1 MIHTVNMTFSYW
13 QKLSFLCLWSIFGT
27 FIVFFSHHFRLP
39 DKGSI
44 TLVESRGELS
54 GLDLV
59 SWLQWKM
66 PSAPVLFWKEKER
79 GRGRSRCGEFPS
91 ILDVHYNNRHWQ
103 ETRTSQGMFYLY
115 SAYLDTRATIPEGPS
130 IRILGM
136 IDLPQDP
143 TLTMFCQLWFENT
156 PEPLVSEVYE
166 FRQVFTFNI
175 LPKPF
180 LLSCEVP
187 ESHRDRVPSSV
198 SLVEERCATATTNL
212 KVIYN
217 PLKESEAKEGFAVCT
232 KGLDFP
238 NDNSPKLAEWIELL
252 AALGASKISFY
263 DLGVNRN
270 VSRLLKHYSRQGKV
284 DLRSFSLAGHQPNL
298 PGLTHL
304 YLKAYIGVNMQS
316 ELVPYNDCFY
326 RNMYRY
332 GCWYGC

>member
-1 MIHTVNMTFSYW
+1 MTFSYW

-54 GLDLV
+54 GLNLV

-79 GRGRSRCGEFPS
+79 GRRRSRCGEFPS

-166 FRQVFTFNI
+166 FRQVFTFKI

-180 LLSCEVP
+180 LVSCEVP

-217 PLKESEAKEGFAVCT
+217 PLKEGEAKEGFAVCT

-238 NDNSPKLAEWIELL
+238 NDNSPRLAEWIELL

-270 VSRLLKHYSRQGKV
+270 VSRLLEHYSRQGKV